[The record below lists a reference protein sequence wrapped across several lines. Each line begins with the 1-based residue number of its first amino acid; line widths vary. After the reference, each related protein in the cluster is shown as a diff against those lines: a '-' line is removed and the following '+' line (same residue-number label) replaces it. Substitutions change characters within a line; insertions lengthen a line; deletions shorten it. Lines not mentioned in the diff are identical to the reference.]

1 MKALIF
7 YVAVTFFTLS
17 SELVQAQEQKEPT
30 RQEYLENQ
38 KEKIL
43 EEEKGKLK
51 AKLAG
56 INRRLE
62 EDEISPY
69 EADRMRKE
77 EAEKHALN
85 IKNRT
90 AILEN
95 EVALQE
101 RNSESG
107 GYQAYIGLGEDGKAL
122 TFKVNGER
130 ERKYDKRTYSD
141 IVLAAG
147 FNNALADGQG
157 LNDSDFKIAGS
168 RFFEIGWSWRTRVF
182 ENSNWL
188 RIKYGFSFTFN
199 GLKPTNNRYFVE
211 EGDQTVLQE
220 YSLNLKKSKFRTDN
234 LVFPF
239 YFEVGPSQKKES
251 ETSIRYST
259 ANKFKLGLGGY
270 AGFNIGERQKLK
282 FEENGENV
290 KQKLKNDY
298 NTNDAVYGLAGYVG
312 WGGAT
317 LYARYGLNS
326 IFRDNPVELHMVSL
340 GLRFDID

>member
-7 YVAVTFFTLS
+7 YVAITFFTLS
-17 SELVQAQEQKEPT
+17 NELVQAQEQKEPT

-43 EEEKGKLK
+43 KEEKEKLK
-51 AKLAG
+51 AKLAD

-69 EADRMRKE
+69 EADRMREE

-101 RNSESG
+101 RNSETNSSG
-107 GYQAYIGLGEDGKAL
+107 GDTESK
-122 TFKVNGER
+122 F
-130 ERKYDKRTYSD
+130 KYDRRTYSD
-141 IVLAAG
+141 LVLAAG

-182 ENSNWL
+182 KNSNWL
-188 RIKYGFSFTFN
+188 RFKYGFSFQFN
-199 GLKPTNNRYFVE
+199 GLKPTDNRYFVE
-211 EGDQTVLQE
+211 DGDQTVLEE
-220 YSLNLKKSKFRTDN
+220 YPLNLKKSKFRTDN
-234 LVFPF
+234 LVFPV
-239 YFEVGPSQKKES
+239 YFEIGPSRVNES

-259 ANKFKLGLGGY
+259 ANKFKLGIGGY

-282 FEENGENV
+282 FEENGEHV
-290 KQKLKNDY
+290 KQKIKSDY

-326 IFRDNPVELHMVSL
+326 IFRNNPVELHMVSL